1 MKFTQAAIKQLR
13 KRLGMTQVQFAGAI
27 GVTARAVI
35 HWEKG
40 TRGVSPLAQRAL
52 EAVEARD
59 GK

>member
-1 MKFTQAAIKQLR
+1 MKFTQVAIKRLR
-13 KRLGMTQVQFAGAI
+13 KSLGMTQVQFAGAV
-27 GVTARAVI
+27 GVTERAVI

-40 TRGVSPLAQRAL
+40 TRGVSPLAQRAI

>member
-1 MKFTQAAIKQLR
+1 MKFTQVAIKQLR
-13 KRLGMTQVQFAGAI
+13 KNLGMTQVQFAVAV
-27 GVTARAVI
+27 GVTERAVI

-40 TRGVSPLAQRAL
+40 TRGVSPLAQRAI